1 MTFAVVSLII
11 PEVRQRLKAAT
22 TDEHSGHDWWH
33 IHRVAATAVEIAN
46 QEQADVQLVELAA
59 LLHDIADWKFHGG
72 SELAGPAAAKA
83 LLNELNAAPD
93 VINSVCEIIAGVTFK
108 GAKVDTPMLTI
119 EGKCVQDADRLDA
132 IGAVGIARAFAFGG
146 HFGRK
151 MYDPDEAPVLHTSFE
166 AYKKSGSHTL
176 NHFYEKLLLLKG
188 RMQTETGRE
197 LATQRH
203 AVMVNF
209 LKQFYAE
216 AQLPVPSVLQHLT

>member
-1 MTFAVVSLII
+1 MPFAEISLII

-33 IHRVAATAVEIAN
+33 IHRVAATAVEIA
-46 QEQADVQLVELAA
+46 QHEQADLQLVEVAA

-72 SELAGPAAAKA
+72 NELAGPAAATA
-83 LLNELNAAPD
+83 LLTELNATPE
-93 VINSVCEIIAGVTFK
+93 VIDSVCQIIAGVTFK
-108 GAKVDTPMLTI
+108 GAKVDTPMLTL

-132 IGAVGIARAFAFGG
+132 IGAIGIARAFAFGG

-176 NHFYEKLLLLKG
+176 NHFYEKLLLLRD
-188 RMQTETGRE
+188 RMQTATGRK
-197 LATQRH
+197 LAAQRH
-203 AVMVNF
+203 RVMVDF

-216 AQLPVPSVLQHLT
+216 AQMPVPSVLQEPT